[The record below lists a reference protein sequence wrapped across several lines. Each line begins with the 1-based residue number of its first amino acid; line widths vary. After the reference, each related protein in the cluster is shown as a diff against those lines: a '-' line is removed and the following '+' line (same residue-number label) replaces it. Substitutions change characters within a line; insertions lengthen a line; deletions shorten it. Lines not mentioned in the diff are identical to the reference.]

1 MVDDVKR
8 RTFEVNVLC
17 GRRRPSAGIGGPHLS
32 LMAEPLMKA
41 TAPIFASAI
50 PIHSRW
56 ARGSRRETWHYN
68 RRKRLDEPIERR
80 PLKGK
85 DSLSRD
91 QLL

>member
-1 MVDDVKR
+1 MDDDVKR

-50 PIHSRW
+50 PIANGRADHDAMALQS
-56 ARGSRRETWHYN
+56 
-68 RRKRLDEPIERR
+68 
-80 PLKGK
+80 
-85 DSLSRD
+85 
-91 QLL
+91 